1 MALPAENRV
10 TGVQSPDGPAHRFR
24 RRRPAGRTG
33 LKSAMP
39 SAPAPAAHI
48 LGIHPAVG
56 SVGLRANFVLRW
68 HRNGRAVTYMTLCTE
83 IVATRVHGP
92 GGPTPIDCRLPA
104 HPRGQVR
111 KVRCRGHCRWHPRIA
126 GCSRRGNRRPT
137 AELCT
142 LVTTNRHPSD
152 TNDNV
157 GRICCQQW
165 PKFAARDGMKAAP
178 GSGQRI
184 CRRGRLRRQAPLE
197 PFLIPG
203 SPTRHT
209 GGSSERGLCPR
220 VTTDE
225 PASDMHDSADRKQ
238 CHPCPKSAPGG
249 TPLAAAETT
258 PAVRASE

>member
-1 MALPAENRV
+1 MLSVRRQPVARQPVAPDELCTIV
-10 TGVQSPDGPAHRFR
+10 TTV
-24 RRRPAGRTG
+24 RRPRDAHGAARRKPCHRCPKSG
-33 LKSAMP
+33 WPRPPFPAPAPAPGEPDSKSAMP

-56 SVGLRANFVLRW
+56 SVGLRANFVHRW

-92 GGPTPIDCRLPA
+92 GGPTPIDCRWPA

-165 PKFAARDGMKAAP
+165 PKFAARRYEGGTRIRATHMPMWETAATSAFGALP
-178 GSGQRI
+178 NSWKSNSSY
-184 CRRGRLRRQAPLE
+184 RRQL
-197 PFLIPG
+197 
-203 SPTRHT
+203 
-209 GGSSERGLCPR
+209 
-220 VTTDE
+220 
-225 PASDMHDSADRKQ
+225 
-238 CHPCPKSAPGG
+238 
-249 TPLAAAETT
+249 
-258 PAVRASE
+258 RARTLPSGDNR